1 MDTNK
6 LYRITEEDIHIIIEN
21 TVRRILREE
30 TGYSQESIK
39 QTWMDAINQIGV
51 ENFIDL
57 IDEKV
62 YDENKEH
69 YDWDKEDIYGE
80 LEPQTGLSYDDLEA
94 MEPEQIS
101 DLMLNRLSPD
111 LQYKILIYVSDQ
123 YSDLELTDN
132 VKNPDEVVKNIDDY
146 NDDIE
151 GEPVEVNVNTELDY
165 DDDDERE
172 DSEFIGMDEY
182 ED

>member
-1 MDTNK
+1 MDTNR

-30 TGYSQESIK
+30 NLYSQESINK
-39 QTWMDAINQIGV
+39 TWMDIIDQIGIDD
-51 ENFIDL
+51 FIKM

-62 YDENKEH
+62 YENEQG
-69 YDWDKEDIYGE
+69 YDWDKEDIYDE

-94 MEPEQIS
+94 MEPDQIS

-111 LQYKILIYVSDQ
+111 LQYKILKYASDQ
-123 YSDLELTDN
+123 YDLGLTDN
-132 VKNPDEVVKNIDDY
+132 IETPDEVVKNIDDY
-146 NDDIE
+146 DDDIE
-151 GEPVEVNVNTELDY
+151 GEPVEVEDNTEDDY
-165 DDDDERE
+165 D
-172 DSEFIGMDEY
+172 DEY